1 MISKDNYLLFTPMLP
16 EVATG
21 TVETRHIIAP
31 VRSFCKYASFYEATV
46 QLIDLKN
53 KRIVVM
59 HEIGRN
65 NLSSDIRQH
74 VLFYDYLVIA
84 LGRENNFF
92 GVDEIK
98 KNTLKMKSIADA
110 SILRNHVIG
119 ILEQADLEQD
129 NKELKSSL
137 LTFVVVGGGF
147 NGIETVGELADFV
160 KDTVTEYYK
169 NISMSE
175 IKILLINSSDKILQQ
190 ADEE

>member
-1 MISKDNYLLFTPMLP
+1 
-16 EVATG
+16 
-21 TVETRHIIAP
+21 
-31 VRSFCKYASFYEATV
+31 
-46 QLIDLKN
+46 
-53 KRIVVM
+53 
-59 HEIGRN
+59 
-65 NLSSDIRQH
+65 LSYDIRQH
-74 VLFYDYLVIA
+74 VLFYDHLVIA
-84 LGRENNFF
+84 LGSENNFF

-147 NGIETVGELADFV
+147 NGIETVGELTDFI
-160 KDTVTEYYK
+160 KDTVRDYYK

-175 IKILLINSSDKILQQ
+175 IRILLINSSDKILQQ
-190 ADEE
+190 ADEELGRFALKKLKEMGVEFIMNTHVVGATPNSVRLDNGRSIVSGLVLLL

>member
-1 MISKDNYLLFTPMLP
+1 MPLMTHPFSTISYFD
-16 EVATG
+16 
-21 TVETRHIIAP
+21 
-31 VRSFCKYASFYEATV
+31 AST
-46 QLIDLKN
+46 
-53 KRIVVM
+53 
-59 HEIGRN
+59 
-65 NLSSDIRQH
+65 SDIRQH
-74 VLFYDYLVIA
+74 VLFYDHLVIA
-84 LGRENNFF
+84 LGSEINFF

-160 KDTVTEYYK
+160 KDTVRD
-169 NISMSE
+169 ICMSE
-175 IKILLINSSDKILQQ
+175 IRILLINSSDKILQQ
-190 ADEE
+190 ADEELG

>member
-1 MISKDNYLLFTPMLP
+1 
-16 EVATG
+16 
-21 TVETRHIIAP
+21 
-31 VRSFCKYASFYEATV
+31 V

-65 NLSSDIRQH
+65 NLSYDIRQH
-74 VLFYDYLVIA
+74 VLFYDHLVIA
-84 LGRENNFF
+84 LGSENNFF

-147 NGIETVGELADFV
+147 NGIETVGELTDFI
-160 KDTVTEYYK
+160 KDTVRDYYK

-175 IKILLINSSDKILQQ
+175 IRILLINSSDKILQQ
-190 ADEE
+190 ADEELGSKKA